1 MHNALDVT
9 WLTGTAIGPG
19 SSGAGLFR
27 DEPLIGVL
35 SGGEDPCTGGSTV
48 FGSFRDFYPQIERWL
63 SPEAQQLTRLT
74 HLPLLSPASWYPAT
88 RGIIRVVNASDQY
101 GYVTVHAID
110 DTGTRFAPMEI
121 ELDPWGASQLS
132 SASLED
138 RIGEGEGFWRLELST
153 NLNLRAQAFMRFSDN
168 NLAPMHDVIPLYS
181 KTDSHYVYHAAKFF
195 PAKHAAHVSWLRLIN
210 PTASSLR
217 VDMVSAPDR
226 GGDYSSF
233 DRGRAVWIRLR
244 PHESRWL
251 SSEHLEEEV
260 FGLGGR
266 LGALTQGHHLFIR
279 SSKPVWA
286 MNLMRNPTGR
296 FFNISTALREG
307 VQTPRPARRPENL
320 ST

>member
-1 MHNALDVT
+1 MYAGWSSREVSLRSSVFAVHHAGSEPAHYSTGRFNRLRPSVFTENFILRNALDVT

-27 DEPLIGVL
+27 DEYLIGVL
-35 SGGEDPCTGGSTV
+35 HGGEDPCTGGSTV
-48 FGSFRDFYPQIERWL
+48 FGSFGDFYPQIERWL
-63 SPEAQQLTRLT
+63 SPEAQQPTRLT

-88 RGIIRVVNASDQY
+88 RGIIRVFNASDQY

-138 RIGEGEGFWRLELST
+138 RIGDGEGFWRLELST

-181 KTDSHYVYHAAKFF
+181 KTDGHYVYHANKFF
-195 PAKHAAHVSWLRLIN
+195 PAKHATHVSWLRLIN
-210 PTASSLR
+210 PTGSSLR

-233 DRGRAVWIRLR
+233 
-244 PHESRWL
+244 
-251 SSEHLEEEV
+251 
-260 FGLGGR
+260 
-266 LGALTQGHHLFIR
+266 
-279 SSKPVWA
+279 
-286 MNLMRNPTGR
+286 
-296 FFNISTALREG
+296 ISTAETA
-307 VQTPRPARRPENL
+307 VPADE
-320 ST
+320 